1 MKLPVV
7 IFLILFGANNL
18 FGQSLNINE
27 FLAVNDTAI
36 ADQNGEYDD
45 WIEIYNSGD
54 STISLLG
61 YYLSDDNNLTRWAFP
76 DTSILSHGYIVVWAD
91 DDAGQAGLH
100 ANFKLSAYG
109 EAVYLVKNGTAIIDS
124 ITFGPQMIDISM
136 GRYPDGS
143 GLFRYMYPTF
153 SAANRGDQIV
163 FPDSSNFVFNDSIVH
178 RFNLHFYTPNWQD
191 SLKHYFEDL
200 DKEYF
205 PARLTFDDSL
215 VLDSIGV
222 RYKGNSSYTL
232 SRNTIKKPIKFSFNK
247 YRDNQTLYGLHRM
260 NLHNSVSDPSFMR
273 EVIAYDII
281 RNYLPAPRTAYANL
295 YVEGEL
301 IGIYVMVEQ
310 IDKIFIQKYFE
321 NNAYN
326 LYKAG
331 SDGAAL
337 TYLGE
342 DQEEYEDLYKLKTNE
357 DENDWSRLIE
367 MIDRLNNTSRW
378 NFEDTMSH
386 WLNIDWCLR
395 LLAFNMVISNFD
407 SYTGSGRNFYF
418 YDNMQNG
425 QFHVIPWDLN
435 ESFGV
440 YTGGWDVL
448 TQDLTNIPNL
458 NQRPLNRRLLENDS
472 LQQVYLNY
480 IAQMSTGPASYDTVA
495 SMANRIY
502 PLVDSCVQAD
512 TNKLYTYQ
520 NFVDNIES
528 DVYVDLRRL
537 IPGIKSFSRARNENI
552 ALQLT
557 YEKVFPGDID
567 NNGVVNA
574 LDILPVGV
582 YFLTTGENRYKTS
595 YYWQPWRL
603 PGWNNLA
610 AMYADAN
617 GDGTIDERDIIAIGV
632 NWGNTHSVTGRP
644 YAIDLIND
652 SLIEFYGDNFKAIYN
667 SLSGESAPIR
677 AMKALLDSLFD
688 GTLIKSVPTTYSIDQ
703 NYPNPFNLE
712 TVIKYSIPEKQNVT
726 ITIYNLLGQILSRP
740 VDWQLLEPGEHLLHL
755 DGSNMSTGIYFYRI
769 ETRQG
774 NIVCKMTII
783 K

>member
-1 MKLPVV
+1 MKYPVI
-7 IFLILFGANNL
+7 IFLILIGWGIA
-18 FGQSLNINE
+18 FGQGLLINE
-27 FLAVNDTAI
+27 FMADNLTTI

-45 WIEIYNSGD
+45 WVEIYNSGH
-54 STISLLG
+54 STISLSG
-61 YYLSDDNNLTRWAFP
+61 YYLSDDDNLTRWPFP
-76 DTSILSHGYIVVWAD
+76 DTAIPAGGFLIVWAD

-100 ANFKLSAYG
+100 ASFKLSSYG
-109 EAVYLVKNGTAIIDS
+109 EAVNLIGPGTIMVDS
-124 ITFGPQMIDISM
+124 ISYGPQMTDISY
-136 GRYPDGS
+136 GRYPDGAGS
-143 GLFRYMYPTF
+143 FRYMYPTF

-163 FPDSSNFVFNDSIVH
+163 FPDSSNVVFNDTIIH

-205 PARLTFDDSL
+205 PARLTFDDSV

-247 YRDNQTLYGLHRM
+247 YHDNQTLYGLHRM

-273 EVIAYDII
+273 EAIGYKIVGH
-281 RNYLPAPRTAYANL
+281 YLPAPRTAYANL

-337 TYLGE
+337 TYLGD

-357 DENDWSRLIE
+357 SENDWSRFIE
-367 MIDRLNNTSRW
+367 MLDRLNNTSRR
-378 NFEDTMSH
+378 NFVDTMNH
-386 WLNIDWCLR
+386 WLNLDWCLR

-418 YDNMQNG
+418 YDNMQNN

-448 TQDLTNIPNL
+448 TQDLTNISNL
-458 NQRPLNRRLLENDS
+458 NLRPLNRRLLENDS
-472 LQQVYLNY
+472 LQQLYLDY
-480 IAQMSTGPASYDTVA
+480 IEQMSAGPACYDSVA
-495 SMANRIY
+495 AMADRIY
-502 PLVDSCVQAD
+502 PLIDSCVQAD

-557 YEKVFPGDID
+557 YQTMFPGDTD
-567 NNGVVNA
+567 NNGTVNA
-574 LDILPVGV
+574 SDILPIGI

-595 YYWQPWRL
+595 FNWQPWRL
-603 PGWNNLA
+603 PGWDNLA

-617 GDGTIDERDIIAIGV
+617 GDGTIDERDIIAIGL
-632 NWGNTHSVTGRP
+632 NWGNNHTINGRV
-644 YAIDLIND
+644 YGINVADD
-652 SLIEFYGDNFKAIYN
+652 SLVEYYGDNFRAIYN
-667 SLSGESAPIR
+667 SLSGESAPVQ

-688 GTLIKSVPTTYSIDQ
+688 GTLDNSIPSTYALEQ

-726 ITIYNLLGQILSRP
+726 ITIYNLLGQIVSRP
-740 VDWQLLEPGEHLLHL
+740 IDGELLEPGEHLLHV
-755 DGSNMSTGIYFYRI
+755 DGSNMATGIYIYRV
-769 ETRQG
+769 ETQRG
-774 NIVCKMTII
+774 NIVRKMTII